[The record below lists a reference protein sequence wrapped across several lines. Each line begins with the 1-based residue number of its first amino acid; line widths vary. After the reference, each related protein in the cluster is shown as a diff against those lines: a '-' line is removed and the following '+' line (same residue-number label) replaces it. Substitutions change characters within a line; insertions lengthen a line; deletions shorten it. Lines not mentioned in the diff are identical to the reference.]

1 MTTVETKKDLVYPDD
16 IDKRVNYFSGYV
28 DSNIQFLL
36 GMKKEEYDALF
47 GVGGGEGI
55 GIPKELCEY
64 DCHLYKIRCYPYG
77 CKMQQDILQKFKA
90 IIAIYDLKIPK
101 ENSKEL
107 DLLIKKVEKSIRM
120 LQNSVYFVSRED
132 NMIELELINKLVEEL
147 TDGMVERWKNYKN
160 KVNQ

>member
-16 IDKRVNYFSGYV
+16 IDERVNYFLSGYV
-28 DSNIQFLL
+28 DSDIQFIL

-47 GVGGGEGI
+47 GVGGGESI

-64 DCHLYKIRCYPYG
+64 DCHLFHIRCFPNW
-77 CKMQQDILQKFKA
+77 CKMQKDIIQKIKA

-107 DLLIKKVEKSIRM
+107 DLMIKKVEKSIM
-120 LQNSVYFVSRED
+120 ILQNSVYCVSRED
-132 NMIELELINKLVEEL
+132 NMEELELINKLVEEL
-147 TDGMVERWKNYKN
+147 TDGIGERWQNRKNIH
-160 KVNQ
+160 